1 MQQLTNTCY
10 GWGLPCWS
18 HGWLGVACIAPAL
31 THAHKEAGR
40 CHRAA
45 LVDTGKLPIAPIAN
59 HRDMTTRSTAI
70 PTGRCEYI
78 FKQGGRTTWKT
89 LPITELK

>member
-1 MQQLTNTCY
+1 MQQLTNAYY

-18 HGWLGVACIAPAL
+18 HGWLGVVCIAPAL

-40 CHRAA
+40 CHCAA

-70 PTGRCEYI
+70 PTEGV
-78 FKQGGRTTWKT
+78 RTFSNKGAEPHGK
-89 LPITELK
+89 LRLLLS